1 VTFLNNSGS
10 FAMFTAIR
18 RASSFVSNFA
28 ADRHLI
34 PCYHRPVLPTAEL
47 PENLPTPTNSIIV
60 YSFSA

>member
-1 VTFLNNSGS
+1 
-10 FAMFTAIR
+10 MFTAIR